1 MGAGKSKPSSAKDDF
16 TDQIYQV
23 FKELDLDKSGHLDF
37 SEVQKG
43 LQKMQYP
50 ANYAYDV
57 FTRLDK
63 NKDSQIDFQ
72 EFKEWVTTKHED
84 MRVLFDSIDK
94 DKSGYIELNELKLML
109 YHLDL
114 PIKNASILM
123 SKLDKDGDEQ
133 LSFDEFRAGFALLHP
148 SHFSAMKDT
157 WMEYESDSDLAG
169 VSAIDVSRS
178 AKREEAKKCL
188 HGHLLLP
195 EV

>member
-1 MGAGKSKPSSAKDDF
+1 MGVGKSKPSSDDF

-57 FTRLDK
+57 FTRLGK

-84 MRVLFDSIDK
+84 DQECINSYV
-94 DKSGYIELNELKLML
+94 
-109 YHLDL
+109 
-114 PIKNASILM
+114 
-123 SKLDKDGDEQ
+123 
-133 LSFDEFRAGFALLHP
+133 
-148 SHFSAMKDT
+148 
-157 WMEYESDSDLAG
+157 
-169 VSAIDVSRS
+169 
-178 AKREEAKKCL
+178 
-188 HGHLLLP
+188 
-195 EV
+195 